1 MCAVWIVLSING
13 KESPLYLR
21 VATNEVFL
29 GDYSTLK
36 NDHMTLMYAMW
47 PVNVKKNISI
57 EVVRNIPLSNYLKKH
72 DVSVIYFFAIYGH
85 FYEIDVF
92 PLGAFS
98 IRNFNLHNLKANEL
112 ANELLKHCLFVLYF
126 FFKQM
131 HSTNLFL
138 IKDEQAQKSI
148 IFPTV
153 LTLLSYVSL
162 PLHTAQIQSILIYKS
177 PSR

>member
-1 MCAVWIVLSING
+1 MARKAPYTWAAI
-13 KESPLYLR
+13 Y
-21 VATNEVFL
+21 EVFL
-29 GDYSTLK
+29 GGYSTLK

-47 PVNVKKNISI
+47 
-57 EVVRNIPLSNYLKKH
+57 KKH
-72 DVSVIYFFAIYGH
+72 FHWSCAKYSFVELPEKTPCERNFVFAIYGH

-112 ANELLKHCLFVLYF
+112 IKHCLFVLYF

-153 LTLLSYVSL
+153 LTLLSYFS
-162 PLHTAQIQSILIYKS
+162 QIQSILIYKS
-177 PSR
+177 PNR